1 MVKSDN
7 PSQIFE
13 KYKQLYM
20 KMSNTKK
27 QPSVNTGHKF
37 F

>member
-7 PSQIFE
+7 PLMVFE
-13 KYKQLYM
+13 KYKSLYT

-27 QPSVNTGHKF
+27 EQTYTSDF